1 MLDLN
6 IAGKLFPDAFTMIIQ
21 LAATAILFYGFK
33 RLLWKPML
41 TYLEKRAVLADSQ
54 LREAEASKISA
65 EKLHVDAQVQLSE
78 AIREAHA
85 LVERG
90 KEEGQRVRE
99 KLSKDGKTDA
109 DLKLQSALR
118 EITYQ
123 RQQMQD
129 SIQTEIVDVALLA
142 ARKLIEDKADEN
154 FDRDQVERFLK
165 DVRS

>member
-1 MLDLN
+1 MDFE
-6 IAGKLFPDAFTMIIQ
+6 IMGKLFPNPLTMLIQ
-21 LAATAILFYGFK
+21 LAATGVLFYWFK
-33 RLLWKPML
+33 RLLWQPTKK
-41 TYLEKRAVLADSQ
+41 YLEKRAELADGQ
-54 LREAEASKISA
+54 LREADELNGSAKELHEQAKIQLTEAAK
-65 EKLHVDAQVQLSE
+65 
-78 AIREAHA
+78 EAHA

-99 KLSKDGKTDA
+99 KLSKDGKTEA

-142 ARKLIEDKADEN
+142 ARKLIEDKADES

>member
-1 MLDLN
+1 MDFE
-6 IAGKLFPDAFTMIIQ
+6 IMGKLFPNPLTMLIQ
-21 LAATAILFYGFK
+21 LAATGVLFYGFK
-33 RLLWKPML
+33 RLLWQPTKN
-41 TYLEKRAVLADSQ
+41 YLNKRAELADAQ
-54 LREAEASKISA
+54 LREADELNGTSKELNEQARI
-65 EKLHVDAQVQLSE
+65 KLTDA
-78 AIREAHA
+78 AREAHA
-85 LVERG
+85 LIERG

-99 KLSKDGKTDA
+99 KLSKDGKTEA

-142 ARKLIEDKADEN
+142 ARKLIEDKVDDV

>member
-1 MLDLN
+1 MLELD
-6 IAGKLFPDAFTMIIQ
+6 IAGKLFPDALTMIVQ
-21 LAATAILFYGFK
+21 LAATGVLFYGFH
-33 RLLWKPML
+33 RLLWKPIIA
-41 TYLEKRAVLADSQ
+41 YLEKRAVLADSQ
-54 LREAEASKISA
+54 LREAEASKLNA
-65 EKLHVDAQVQLSE
+65 EKLHAEAQVQLTE

-99 KLSKDGKTDA
+99 KLSKDGKTAA

-123 RQQMQD
+123 RQQMED

-142 ARKLIEDKADEN
+142 ARKLIEDKADET

>member
-1 MLDLN
+1 MDFE
-6 IAGKLFPDAFTMIIQ
+6 IMGKLFPNPLTMLIQ
-21 LAATAILFYGFK
+21 LAATGVLFYWFR
-33 RLLWKPML
+33 RLLWQPTKA
-41 TYLEKRAVLADSQ
+41 YLNKRAELTDGQ
-54 LREAEASKISA
+54 LREADEMNSAAKELHEQAKIQLVEAA
-65 EKLHVDAQVQLSE
+65 H
-78 AIREAHA
+78 EAHA
-85 LVERG
+85 LIERG

-99 KLSKDGKTDA
+99 KLSKDGKTAA

-123 RQQMQD
+123 RQQMED

-142 ARKLIEDKADEN
+142 ARKLIEDKADET

>member
-1 MLDLN
+1 MEFD
-6 IAGKLFPDAFTMIIQ
+6 IMGKLFPNPLTMLIQ
-21 LAATAILFYGFK
+21 LAATGMLFYWFK
-33 RLLWKPML
+33 RFLWKP
-41 TYLEKRAVLADSQ
+41 TKNYLSKRAELADGQ
-54 LREAEASKISA
+54 LREAEDLIGTTKDLHEQAKV
-65 EKLHVDAQVQLSE
+65 KLSDA
-78 AIREAHA
+78 AKEAHA

-99 KLSKDGKTDA
+99 KLSKDGKTAA

-123 RQQMQD
+123 RQQMED

-142 ARKLIEDKADEN
+142 ARKLIEDKADES
-154 FDRDQVERFLK
+154 FDRDQVERFIK

>member
-1 MLDLN
+1 MDFE
-6 IAGKLFPDAFTMIIQ
+6 IMGKLFPNPLTMLIQ
-21 LAATAILFYGFK
+21 LAATGVLFYWFR
-33 RLLWKPML
+33 RLLWEPTKK
-41 TYLEKRAVLADSQ
+41 YLSKRADLADGQ
-54 LREAEASKISA
+54 LREADERNEAAKGLHEQA
-65 EKLHVDAQVQLSE
+65 KLQLIE
-78 AIREAHA
+78 AAHEAHT
-85 LVERG
+85 LIERG

-99 KLSKDGKTDA
+99 KLSKDGKNTA

-154 FDRDQVERFLK
+154 FDREQIERFLK